1 MNADHPKYIYG
12 PVPSRRLGRS
22 LGIDLVPFKTCT
34 YDCIYCQLGPT
45 TNKTLERKEY
55 IVIAD
60 IQSELERELAGSDAF
75 DYISL
80 AGSGEPTLN
89 SGIGNLIVGIKSMTN
104 RPIAVLTNGSLLWMS
119 EVQDALMAA
128 DVVLPSLDAGDK
140 FLFQFINRPHKEI
153 SFEHILD
160 GLSGFAD
167 RFKGEIWLEVF
178 LLAGI
183 TGIKNEVEKIAS
195 LIRKI
200 KLKRIQLNTVSRP
213 PSKEFAQPLLSR
225 QMQYLAGMFPGTVEI
240 VKEMGSVNCELHQN
254 SRRTKSEILS
264 MTSRRPC
271 TSTDIAWGLGL
282 HMTEVVKCLD
292 ELIND
297 SKVTTTRMNEKI
309 FYISE
314 GRTGALKP

>member
-1 MNADHPKYIYG
+1 MNALHAKHIYG

-34 YDCIYCQLGPT
+34 YDCIYCHLGPT

-55 IVIAD
+55 IAIAD
-60 IQSELERELAGSDAF
+60 IQSELERKLAGSDAF

-89 SGIGNLIVGIKSMTN
+89 NSIGNLMLKIKSMTN
-104 RPIAVLTNGSLLWMS
+104 RPIAVLTNGALLWMS

-140 FLFQFINRPHKEI
+140 FLFQFINRPHKGI
-153 SFEHILD
+153 SFEQILD
-160 GLSGFAD
+160 GLAGFAN
-167 RFKGEIWLEVF
+167 RFKGEIWLEIL

-200 KLKRIQLNTVSRP
+200 KLARIQLNAVCRP
-213 PSKEFAQPLLSR
+213 PAEAFAKPLLSR

-240 VKEMGSVNCELHQN
+240 VKEMEQVNWRPSQN
-254 SRRTKSEILS
+254 FKLTKSEILS
-264 MTSRRPC
+264 MISRRPC
-271 TSTDIAWGLGL
+271 TSTDIGWGLGL

-292 ELIND
+292 ELMND
-297 SKVTTTRMNEKI
+297 SIVTTVRLNGKT

-314 GRTGALKP
+314 GSTDALKP

>member
-1 MNADHPKYIYG
+1 MNAEHPMHIYG

-45 TNKTLERKEY
+45 TNKTLERREY
-55 IVIAD
+55 IAIAD
-60 IQSELERELAGSDAF
+60 IQSELERELAGSDSF

-89 SGIGNLIVGIKSMTN
+89 SGIGNLVLRIKNMTN
-104 RPIAVLTNGSLLWMS
+104 RPVAVLTNGALLWMS

-140 FLFQFINRPHKEI
+140 FLFQFINRPHKGI

-160 GLSGFAD
+160 GLSSFAD
-167 RFKGEIWLEVF
+167 RFKGEIWLEVL

-200 KLKRIQLNTVSRP
+200 KLTRIQLNTVSRP
-213 PSKEFAQPLLSR
+213 PAEAFAQPLLSR
-225 QMQYLAGMFPGTVEI
+225 QMQYLAEMFPGTVEI
-240 VKEMGSVNCELHQN
+240 VKEMGQVNWCTSRN
-254 SRRTKSEILS
+254 SKLTKSEILS
-264 MTSRRPC
+264 MIARRPC

-282 HMTEVVKCLD
+282 HMMEVVKYLD
-292 ELIND
+292 ELMND
-297 SKVTTTRMNEKI
+297 GMVTTIRMKEKT

-314 GRTGALKP
+314 GSTGALKP

>member
-1 MNADHPKYIYG
+1 VNAEHPKYIYG

-45 TNKTLERKEY
+45 TNKTLERREY
-55 IVIAD
+55 VTIAD
-60 IQSELERELAGSDAF
+60 IQGELERELADSDAF

-89 SGIGNLIVGIKSMTN
+89 SGIGNLIVSIKNMTN
-104 RPIAVLTNGSLLWMS
+104 RPIAVLTNGALLWMS

-140 FLFQFINRPHKEI
+140 FLFQFINRPHKGI
-153 SFEHILD
+153 SFEHMLD
-160 GLSGFAD
+160 GLSSFAD

-183 TGIKNEVEKIAS
+183 TGIKNEVEKISS

-213 PSKEFAQPLLSR
+213 PAKEFAKPLLSR
-225 QMQYLAGMFPGTVEI
+225 QMQYLAGMFVGKVEI
-240 VKEMGSVNCELHQN
+240 VKEMRQVNWELCQN
-254 SRRTKSEILS
+254 SRPTKSEILS
-264 MTSRRPC
+264 MISRRPC
-271 TSTDIAWGLGL
+271 TSTDITRGLGL
-282 HMTEVVKCLD
+282 HMNQVVKCLD
-292 ELIND
+292 ELMND
-297 SKVTTTRMNEKI
+297 SKVTTIRMNEKT
-309 FYISE
+309 FYIPKD
-314 GRTGALKP
+314 GPVL